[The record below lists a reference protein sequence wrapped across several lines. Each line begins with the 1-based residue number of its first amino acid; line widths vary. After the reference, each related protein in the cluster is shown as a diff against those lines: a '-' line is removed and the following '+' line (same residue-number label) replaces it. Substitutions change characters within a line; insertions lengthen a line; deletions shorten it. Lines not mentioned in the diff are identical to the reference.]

1 MASLFVTL
9 FLVALFP
16 FTKHS
21 HSRLL
26 KMSNLEDVAFA
37 YVRRQINAGSK
48 LFFLNGKS

>member
-1 MASLFVTL
+1 MASLFFTL

-26 KMSNLEDVAFA
+26 EMSNLDVAFA